1 MDLDDVTA
9 IADGGER
16 HADSEQEYRQ
26 IAVTVEN
33 RIGHIEI
40 DRPEQLNSITVRTLE
55 EIERAVEMLEAAEDV
70 RVLLVS
76 GSGDR
81 AFSTGFD
88 AASAEPASG
97 IDATEIS
104 RYGQQ
109 VFGAF
114 EACPKPVIAA
124 IDGYCLGGGM
134 ELATAADVRI
144 ASEGAQFGQPEH
156 TLGLLPGWGGTQ
168 RLSAIVGE
176 GRAKEIIFTARN
188 DYDAQTMA
196 DYGFV
201 NDVVES
207 DSLEERANELAQ
219 ELAAGPPIAQQLTKR
234 AMRAGRDDT
243 DAGLAVEASAF
254 GHLFTTDDVQEGLAA
269 FQAGRD
275 PEFEGK

>member
-1 MDLDDVTA
+1 MDLDDITA

-16 HADSEQEYRQ
+16 HTDSGREYQQ
-26 IAVTVEN
+26 IAVTVED

-55 EIERAVEMLEAAEDV
+55 EIELAVEMLEEAEDV
-70 RVLLVS
+70 RVLVVS
-76 GSGDR
+76 GSGGR

-88 AASAEPASG
+88 AVSAEPTSG

-114 EACPKPVIAA
+114 EACPKPVIAV

-144 ASEGAQFGQPEH
+144 ASEGSQFGQPEH

-201 NDVVES
+201 TDVVDG
-207 DSLEERANELAQ
+207 DSLEDRANELAR

-275 PEFEGK
+275 PEFKGE